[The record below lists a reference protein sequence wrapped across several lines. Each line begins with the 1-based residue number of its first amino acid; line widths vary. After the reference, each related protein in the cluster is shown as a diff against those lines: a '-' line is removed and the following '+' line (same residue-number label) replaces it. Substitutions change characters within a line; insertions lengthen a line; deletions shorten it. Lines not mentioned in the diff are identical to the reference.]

1 MPLKAFGFWSGKIN
15 YNHTYKE
22 ILANR
27 EAKFKTSLRV
37 GFFLD
42 FRNFIFA
49 SFAAKIK
56 KYLQVI
62 NISIESYSF
71 YFGMGKNRNQN
82 CDISVENRQTKFSFL
97 KFCVC
102 VNTHKI

>member
-1 MPLKAFGFWSGKIN
+1 MPFKGDADTIFSKRIAYAVSRSGQATLLTSMTTMTAFFCTSISKMMPLKAFGFWSGKIN

-49 SFAAKIK
+49 SFAARIK
-56 KYLQVI
+56 NYL
-62 NISIESYSF
+62 
-71 YFGMGKNRNQN
+71 
-82 CDISVENRQTKFSFL
+82 
-97 KFCVC
+97 
-102 VNTHKI
+102 